1 MNNKVL
7 SIVVPS
13 YNAEQYLPETIP
25 TMLPA
30 SNLEKLELIIVND
43 GSKDNTLDVAKK
55 LQESYPE
62 TIVIVDKK
70 NCGHGSTIN
79 AGIKAAT
86 GKYFKVVDADDWVNT
101 ENLSD
106 LIDYL
111 DSVNDDEV
119 ISPFMRVYM
128 DTKSE
133 MLYEY
138 SVKTQNKTYQ
148 YDKFLSEIG
157 KLPLMHS
164 ITIKTSILRDN
175 NIVIDENCF
184 YVDLEYNTFPMPYI
198 KTISYFNKS
207 VYRYRLGSPTQSVSI
222 VSYIKNVAMHKK
234 VIFALINFFNH
245 YENNATEIEK
255 ELLKKLIKEI
265 IAIHLNIHLSRNDV
279 LTAKE
284 EFVDFEKNVESMN
297 SYFSSHQQGKKLKLL
312 RATKYSLFTL
322 LSFLNRKLIQKV

>member
-25 TMLPA
+25 TMLA
-30 SNLEKLELIIVND
+30 ISNLDKLEIIIVND
-43 GSKDNTLDVAKK
+43 GSKDKTLDVAQQLKNA
-55 LQESYPE
+55 YPD
-62 TIVIVDKK
+62 TIVIVDKE
-70 NCGHGSTIN
+70 NGGHGSTIN
-79 AGIKAAT
+79 AGIRVAT
-86 GKYFKVVDADDWVNT
+86 GKYFKVVDADDWVES
-101 ENLSD
+101 ENLSQ
-106 LIDYL
+106 LISYL
-111 DSVNDDEV
+111 DSVDDDEI
-119 ISPFMRVYM
+119 ISPFIQVYM
-128 DTKSE
+128 NTKTE
-133 MLYEY
+133 NLYEY
-138 SVKTQNKTYQ
+138 SVNDQAITYQ
-148 YDKFLSEIG
+148 YEDFLKEIG
-157 KLPLMHS
+157 KLPSMHS

-175 NIVIDENCF
+175 NITIDENCF

-198 KTISYFNKS
+198 KTISYFNKP

-222 VSYIKNVAMHKK
+222 ASYIKNVAMHKK
-234 VIFALINFFNH
+234 VIFSLINFFNH